1 MLFFPLGADLEFRLS
16 SLFFPHPLSPKVS
29 PLLKV
34 AGGLQGSAPRL
45 GLRAGPIAAGRP
57 RYGRSCRRDA
67 PDSCQT
73 QHWVSTVRLGT
84 ASHSTGEPC
93 IRSFSRLT
101 WPNAVWEVDSPSPAA
116 FCLLPNSRWL
126 LLASHTPTRCGFGCT
141 QRAQTLS
148 SILRGCAGDAEGSRL
163 GWGPGQLDL
172 LGDDQLTAGARSCE
186 TPRRGL

>member
-73 QHWVSTVRLGT
+73 QHWVSTVRVGAEHRKPQYRRTVHTIVFSPDVAECRLG
-84 ASHSTGEPC
+84 SGFPLSGC
-93 IRSFSRLT
+93 F
-101 WPNAVWEVDSPSPAA
+101 
-116 FCLLPNSRWL
+116 LPPPQFP
-126 LLASHTPTRCGFGCT
+126 LASLSLSHTDPLRVWLHTESPNPELHPLWLCWGC
-141 QRAQTLS
+141 
-148 SILRGCAGDAEGSRL
+148 
-163 GWGPGQLDL
+163 
-172 LGDDQLTAGARSCE
+172 
-186 TPRRGL
+186 